1 MADSFDMQIQV
12 KCPNAQCG
20 RMLAVKGD
28 LAGTKGKCPACG
40 SDVEIPQLDAE
51 KGDTRLDMVRCGNSE
66 CRAQM
71 RVPIGRGKIK
81 VKCPKCNGYFYYD
94 AAKRREALLKELES
108 PDPERRLRS
117 VRALGAVGDERAAL
131 ALLKLYFA
139 DWTPDPEGRYYIRD
153 EALDSLKSIS
163 VWGTKA
169 LIDILDR
176 RDQEPDNEA
185 VIELAA
191 EAAQVLGYMVDER
204 AVDPLIARLK
214 DENVSIAR
222 AAAVALGRIGDDRAV
237 VPLERALE
245 DAKIRVAAMEAMRQ
259 IGGARASRILRR
271 IEREASR

>member
-51 KGDTRLDMVRCGNSE
+51 KGDTRLDIVRCGNSE

-108 PDPERRLRS
+108 PDPEKRLRS